1 VCALQWGPSGGWRQR
16 IHNPRSRHA
25 SRWLTH
31 QGCCAARSRRRKGSK
46 IKARTGNL
54 IRLIRSYESRRGTRA
69 PHICMAGLCY
79 DRQPIEAMSFV
90 VTIPDKTPY
99 TVSYDFYQEKL
110 PYKPL
115 AERFRRK
122 KSPSIGIYPGK
133 KSGYTV
139 VRCCACSCEGRRDH
153 GPGFPMSY

>member
-1 VCALQWGPSGGWRQR
+1 MRDRGSHKTKR
-16 IHNPRSRHA
+16 A
-25 SRWLTH
+25 SYIEESWAIVYRN
-31 QGCCAARSRRRKGSK
+31 AV
-46 IKARTGNL
+46 
-54 IRLIRSYESRRGTRA
+54 IRSYESRRGTRA

-99 TVSYDFYQEKL
+99 TMSYDFYQEKL

-122 KSPSIGIYPGK
+122 N
-133 KSGYTV
+133 
-139 VRCCACSCEGRRDH
+139 RLL
-153 GPGFPMSY
+153 